1 MAESA
6 SPNPIHPFVKMARP
20 KPGLSRRR
28 ERAQPAAPAQAVRH
42 TAQDGMEEIWIHHWE
57 STDKLVDVPEHLI
70 SHIVFRSRKFPTHC
84 PQLVHMEW
92 IWTLSG
98 PFLPLVYLRNSID
111 IPMVKKSCVCWERS
125 FYIFFRWGTLMVV
138 IFRQF
143 SSNWQHVFFYGWL
156 CMGLQTSVL
165 RHHLQGK
172 MTVGK
177 TVKKRSD
184 VKLETNHRF
193 L

>member
-84 PQLVHMEW
+84 PQLVHME
-92 IWTLSG
+92 
-98 PFLPLVYLRNSID
+98 
-111 IPMVKKSCVCWERS
+111 
-125 FYIFFRWGTLMVV
+125 
-138 IFRQF
+138 
-143 SSNWQHVFFYGWL
+143 
-156 CMGLQTSVL
+156 
-165 RHHLQGK
+165 
-172 MTVGK
+172 
-177 TVKKRSD
+177 
-184 VKLETNHRF
+184 
-193 L
+193 

>member
-111 IPMVKKSCVCWERS
+111 IPMVKKSCVCWDLSQKTCHFFGIVHSTLLLLICS
-125 FYIFFRWGTLMVV
+125 FFNVVDDYVVLSFF
-138 IFRQF
+138 
-143 SSNWQHVFFYGWL
+143 HVFFYSS
-156 CMGLQTSVL
+156 T
-165 RHHLQGK
+165 
-172 MTVGK
+172 
-177 TVKKRSD
+177 
-184 VKLETNHRF
+184 
-193 L
+193 